1 MVVPDPAAETLE
13 APADVAERLGL
24 PASSQVV
31 RRRRRA
37 TIDTEVVQVQEA
49 WYPLELARRAG
60 LDRPSKVIGGV
71 LGAMAEA
78 GFDPTEAEERIR
90 AWVPTADEAAGLDP
104 RQPRA
109 RPRDRAPHTRQ
120 PRPPSG
126 ATAHHRCGGPP
137 GTGLRRI
144 ALEEAPPSSSRD
156 KGGTWMTICRPRR
169 ARPGPTTRSWSP
181 KPSSMS
187 APTRA

>member
-1 MVVPDPAAETLE
+1 MTTEQGLDGRMVVPDPAAETLE

-31 RRRRRA
+31 RRRRA

-90 AWVPTADEAAGLDP
+90 AWVPTADEAAGLTLGNRVPVLAIERLTRDNHGRP
-104 RQPRA
+104 LELLRIIGAADRRELVYDGLPLKKRRRA
-109 RPRDRAPHTRQ
+109 LPE
-120 PRPPSG
+120 
-126 ATAHHRCGGPP
+126 
-137 GTGLRRI
+137 TG
-144 ALEEAPPSSSRD
+144 EAPR
-156 KGGTWMTICRPRR
+156 
-169 ARPGPTTRSWSP
+169 
-181 KPSSMS
+181 
-187 APTRA
+187 